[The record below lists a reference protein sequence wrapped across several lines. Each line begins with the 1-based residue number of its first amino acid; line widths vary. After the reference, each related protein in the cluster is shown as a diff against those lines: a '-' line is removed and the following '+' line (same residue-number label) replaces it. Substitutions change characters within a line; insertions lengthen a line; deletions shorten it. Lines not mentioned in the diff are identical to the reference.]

1 MMPASSSRPKRKS
14 RGDAY
19 LEDNGIGMGGG
30 NGRKEKENSA
40 PAVKKRR
47 EEDKQSS
54 KSTATAVTTATSASM
69 TGSTATA
76 TKPKVGSLLFLCT
89 IHSLFYSLL
98 WQSAEGGEGE
108 LQLLG
113 AVVIYSFVFR
123 TDWERAELLS
133 RVWADCTLQKKKKT
147 AATEMRLDDGFAYRV
162 RTTRSST
169 AAAAAAAQESIQS
182 IASSSH
188 DTAPIAP
195 PPDPPRQRVKK
206 KRVMVSPPPE
216 EAGSKPKV
224 AKANKGKTIPL
235 SQNGT
240 REVEEEVGKEEEQ
253 EGQEQEEEDK
263 KKEKGAAPKASGASK
278 EKKAAPGER
287 RPKITASSTPRLQK
301 SQIPTA
307 VGGGHGPSD
316 GTKVVLPVSDTPI
329 IRRNQQLRQKG
340 QGNRRSSVGMRGRRA
355 SSLMDNGVVGM
366 TARIIFPSLAPH
378 AEVETEEFYK
388 HIADELL
395 EPQRMKQLLSWC
407 GKRALSHQ
415 TSPAAAG
422 VDGNARAVARI
433 IEEEVLKDLL
443 SNAEL
448 SSWFNRD
455 DSQAPPEVKKP
466 NPRNLDNLAK
476 VEECEANLKKLRE
489 ERETWGSL
497 LRPETQSTLSI
508 SGGKSE
514 VGLFEKSLLRPEESE
529 FANSLA
535 KSQDLLG
542 LAKRLVKQ
550 QCGEIEFQVDQLID
564 GIHKLNQYGEAAD
577 RLGGRILE
585 DAESTL
591 AVREAT
597 LRQASGT
604 EALPIQEVLRSLSRM
619 DR

>member
-1 MMPASSSRPKRKS
+1 MPIYAQRPLQTLMMPASSSRPKRKS

-30 NGRKEKENSA
+30 NGKKEKENSA
-40 PAVKKRR
+40 PATKKRR

-54 KSTATAVTTATSASM
+54 KSTATTAMATATSAST

-76 TKPKVGSLLFLCT
+76 TKSKVGSLIFSCT

-108 LQLLG
+108 LQLPG
-113 AVVIYSFVFR
+113 VVVISFVFG
-123 TDWERAELLS
+123 TDWERGELLS
-133 RVWADCTLQKKKKT
+133 RVWADCALQKKKKT

-188 DTAPIAP
+188 ETAPIAP

-224 AKANKGKTIPL
+224 AKATKSNAIPL
-235 SQNGT
+235 GQNGA
-240 REVEEEVGKEEEQ
+240 REVEEEMGEEE
-253 EGQEQEEEDK
+253 EEEDER
-263 KKEKGAAPKASGASK
+263 KKEKEAAPKASKASK
-278 EKKAAPGER
+278 EKKPAPGER

-307 VGGGHGPSD
+307 VGGGHGPND
-316 GTKVVLPVSDTPI
+316 GTKVVLPISDTPI

-355 SSLMDNGVVGM
+355 SSLMDNGVV
-366 TARIIFPSLAPH
+366 AEPH

-415 TSPAAAG
+415 TSPTAARE
-422 VDGNARAVARI
+422 DGNARAVARI

-455 DSQAPPEVKKP
+455 DSQAPPVVKKP

-508 SGGKSE
+508 SGAKSE
-514 VGLFEKSLLRPEESE
+514 VRLFEKSLLRPEESE

-542 LAKRLVKQ
+542 SAKRLVKQ

-585 DAESTL
+585 DTESTL
-591 AVREAT
+591 AVREAM